1 MAQVLT
7 TSKFLKSVKR
17 RASIPESQVTFT
29 EDDFLDIANE
39 EMDNSLV
46 ASVMT
51 LHEEYFTYSQD
62 VDILANKA
70 KYDIPYRAVGNKLR
84 DLFFKDFN
92 GNYFEMTRISP
103 ENRHTQAPQSGYD
116 EIRRFY
122 LQGSQIVLLPKPT
135 SATGYLTMSY
145 FLRPNKLVKENR
157 TGKVVSVNTTTGEVT
172 IDIAPSVFSA
182 NIEYDIVQGKSP
194 NTIRKFDIEASAY
207 NNTTKVITFAAADV
221 DGLEVGDYIC
231 LAGETP
237 IPNIPTELH
246 SMLAQ
251 RVACRCLESLGH
263 TEGLQLA
270 NAKLAEMEKSLGIII
285 DNRVEGAPQKIVN
298 TQSILLNRNFRR
310 GW

>member
-1 MAQVLT
+1 MAQLLT

-29 EDDFLDIANE
+29 EDDFLDMANE

-46 ASVMT
+46 PSIIT
-51 LHEEYFTYSQD
+51 LHEEYFTYSA
-62 VDILANKA
+62 DITIVANKD

-84 DLFFKDFN
+84 DVFFKDFS
-92 GNYFEMTRISP
+92 GNNFEMTRISP
-103 ENRHTQAPQSGYD
+103 ENKHTRAPITGYD
-116 EIRRFY
+116 KIRRFY
-122 LQGSQIVLLPKPT
+122 MEGSQLVLLPKPT
-135 SATGYLTMSY
+135 AAAGYLNMSY

-157 TGKVVSVNTTTGEVT
+157 TSKVVSVNTTTGEVT
-172 IDIAPSVFSA
+172 IDTAPSVFSA
-182 NIEYDIVQGKSP
+182 NIDYDFIQGRSP
-194 NTIRKFDIEASAY
+194 NAIRKFDIEASAY
-207 NNTTKVITFAAADV
+207 NNSTKVITFPIADV
-221 DGLEVGDYIC
+221 ENLEVGDYIC

-237 IPNIPTELH
+237 VPNVPTELH

-251 RVACRCLESLGH
+251 RVACRCLEALGH

-270 NAKLAEMEKSLGIII
+270 NAKLAEMERSLGILI
-285 DNRVEGAPQKIVN
+285 DNRVVGAPQKIVN